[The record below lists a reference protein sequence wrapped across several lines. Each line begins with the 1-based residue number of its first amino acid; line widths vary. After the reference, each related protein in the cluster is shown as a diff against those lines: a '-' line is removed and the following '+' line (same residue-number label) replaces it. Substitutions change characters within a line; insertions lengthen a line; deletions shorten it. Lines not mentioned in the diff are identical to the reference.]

1 MEVSDTG
8 LVNATCVKI
17 VSFRVVINLD
27 LPIRNDGKAPKLCLK
42 IEAVSDGSKAGLN
55 EAITQATR
63 KDIKTDPSEPSTS
76 ANAAQ
81 AIESADAFVQR
92 IIPFAE
98 TWEPILQWL
107 KAFQIVGNYVS
118 EVSPFSASFTLEI
131 IHPVT

>member
-1 MEVSDTG
+1 MEMEVSNPG
-8 LVNATCVKI
+8 LFDATYVQI

-27 LPIRNDGKAPKLCLK
+27 LPIGNDGKAPKLCLK
-42 IEAVSDGSKAGLN
+42 IEAVSNGSKADLN
-55 EAITQATR
+55 EAITQAMR
-63 KDIKTDPSEPSTS
+63 KDIKVDPSTS

-81 AIESADAFVQR
+81 VIESADAFVQR

-98 TWEPILQWL
+98 TWEPILQRL

>member
-1 MEVSDTG
+1 MEVSNTG
-8 LVNATCVKI
+8 WFNATYVKI

-42 IEAVSDGSKAGLN
+42 IEAVSDGSKADLN
-55 EAITQATR
+55 EAITQAR
-63 KDIKTDPSEPSTS
+63 HKDIKADPSTS

-98 TWEPILQWL
+98 TWEPILQRL
-107 KAFQIVGNYVS
+107 QAFQIVGNYVS
-118 EVSPFSASFTLEI
+118 EVNPFSASFTLQI

>member
-1 MEVSDTG
+1 MEVSDTWFF
-8 LVNATCVKI
+8 NAMYVKI
-17 VSFRVVINLD
+17 ISFRVVINLD

-42 IEAVSDGSKAGLN
+42 IEAVSDGSKADLN
-55 EAITQATR
+55 EAITQARR
-63 KDIKTDPSEPSTS
+63 KDIKADPSTS

-98 TWEPILQWL
+98 TWEPILQRL

-118 EVSPFSASFTLEI
+118 QVSPFSASF
-131 IHPVT
+131 IHWR

>member
-1 MEVSDTG
+1 VEMEVSNTG
-8 LVNATCVKI
+8 KFNATYVKI
-17 VSFRVVINLD
+17 VSIRLVINLD

-42 IEAVSDGSKAGLN
+42 IEAVSDGSKADLN

-63 KDIKTDPSEPSTS
+63 RDIKADSSTS

-98 TWEPILQWL
+98 TWEPILQRL
-107 KAFQIVGNYVS
+107 KAFQIVGNYVG
-118 EVSPFSASFTLEI
+118 EVSPFSPSFYTGDN
-131 IHPVT
+131 

>member
-1 MEVSDTG
+1 M
-8 LVNATCVKI
+8 
-17 VSFRVVINLD
+17 
-27 LPIRNDGKAPKLCLK
+27 K
-42 IEAVSDGSKAGLN
+42 IEAVSDGSKADLN

-63 KDIKTDPSEPSTS
+63 KDIKAEPSTS

-98 TWEPILQWL
+98 TWEPILQRL
-107 KAFQIVGNYVS
+107 KAFQIVGDYVS
-118 EVSPFSASFTLEI
+118 QVSLFSASFTLET

>member
-1 MEVSDTG
+1 
-8 LVNATCVKI
+8 
-17 VSFRVVINLD
+17 LD

-42 IEAVSDGSKAGLN
+42 IEAVSDGSKADLN
-55 EAITQATR
+55 EAIIQARR
-63 KDIKTDPSEPSTS
+63 KDIKADPSTS

-92 IIPFAE
+92 VMPFAK
-98 TWEPILQWL
+98 TLEPILQQL

-118 EVSPFSASFTLEI
+118 QVSPFSASFTLEI